1 MWKWKFFIDFEKEE
15 KWLEEMAKRGMQLE
29 KASFGYTFR
38 SAPSEKATIRIDYR
52 MFKTQNDFLDYCT
65 LFEDSGWKHIAGKK
79 NSGTQ
84 YFKKIDQDGSDDIF
98 SDKQS
103 KAGKYKRLSDY
114 FFQFALAYFPILFAF
129 FMADIIEIKALLN
142 PKLLYYTPGLWEMS
156 GKSFWFAFLFET
168 PFAFMRGF
176 LWMIIPLFLIL
187 FLIYGFKAR
196 RLYRR
201 EIAQ

>member
-1 MWKWKFFIDFEKEE
+1 MNYINCKMKNELLK
-15 KWLEEMAKRGMQLE
+15 
-29 KASFGYTFR
+29 
-38 SAPSEKATIRIDYR
+38 
-52 MFKTQNDFLDYCT
+52 YCT
-65 LFEDSGWKHIAGKK
+65 LFEDSCWKNIDGKK

-142 PKLLYYTPGLWEMS
+142 PKLLYYTPGLW
-156 GKSFWFAFLFET
+156 
-168 PFAFMRGF
+168 
-176 LWMIIPLFLIL
+176 
-187 FLIYGFKAR
+187 
-196 RLYRR
+196 
-201 EIAQ
+201 